1 MQNIER
7 KNLLS
12 DVEIEE
18 IMRARRTEG
27 DLESLTKEN
36 DEADGDL
43 KIAIRAKSRRCWRS
57 LWVSKKMC

>member
-1 MQNIER
+1 M
-7 KNLLS
+7 LS

-18 IMRARRTEG
+18 IMRARRTED

-43 KIAIRAKSRRCWRS
+43 KIAIRAKSRRRWRS